1 MSGKWQ
7 PFCLGLHVLK
17 DAKTSAGTM
26 MTKFQSHIYSL
37 ALDGLNKWH
46 FNIPVAY
53 FITMRHNNAATWER
67 YFYIRAY
74 IFHGDI
80 DWEVP

>member
-7 PFCLGLHVLK
+7 PFCLGINVLK
-17 DAKTSAGTM
+17 DAKISADTSMA
-26 MTKFQSHIYSL
+26 KFLSHIYGP
-37 ALDGLNKWH
+37 ALDGLNIWH
-46 FNIPVAY
+46 FNIPFAY

-67 YFYIRAY
+67 YFYTPAY